1 VLFCCVSA
9 FGAERGQLVFGFLVA
24 ARFGADAASHLDKAG
39 LNKITDTAKPGHQP
53 HFELD
58 FGTAGSN
65 VTLTGLAHWGFLHGT
80 GTYEFGPDGKPIE
93 QPPKPGS

>member
-1 VLFCCVSA
+1 
-9 FGAERGQLVFGFLVA
+9 VFGLLLI
-24 ARFGADAASHLDKAG
+24 FGHVGAIFVHQPQ
-39 LNKITDTAKPGHQP
+39 AKPGHQP

-80 GTYEFGPDGKPIE
+80 GTYECGPDGKPIE